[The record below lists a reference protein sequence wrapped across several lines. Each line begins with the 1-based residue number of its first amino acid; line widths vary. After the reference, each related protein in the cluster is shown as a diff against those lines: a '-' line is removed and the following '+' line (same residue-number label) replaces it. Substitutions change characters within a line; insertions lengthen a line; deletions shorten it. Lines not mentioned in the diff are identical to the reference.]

1 MGVRTR
7 VVQTQPPRALGWS
20 TGVTVAVLLLG
31 LVLGGWLPGPVRA
44 TAAVAASAPG
54 TPVTWGANP
63 QGQLGDGTTVAHT
76 APAAVPGLS
85 DIVQVAGGREHVVAL
100 RSDGR
105 VVAWG
110 DNVYGQLGDGTFTD
124 RTTPTS
130 VVGLP
135 SNVVAVAS
143 GHYSSF
149 ALTSDG
155 RVFGWGWNALGQLG
169 DGTKT
174 NRNRP
179 VAVGSLTG
187 IQQVV
192 GGRDFSAALAADG
205 TVWAWGSNANGEC
218 GDGTTTTRLSPVHV
232 TGLTGVVQIAAGRN
246 HALALRS
253 DGTVW
258 SWGLNVSGQLG
269 DGSKTVRHTPVA
281 VTGLG
286 TVVDLAAGADHS
298 LAVTSHGSVWVWGEG
313 GRGQL
318 GLGTTTDRVTPQLVP
333 GITNA
338 ASVDAGRDH
347 SLVITTSGS
356 LWTWGFDDSGQ
367 VGDGATTNRLTP
379 FLVPGVTNAVDAG
392 GGRNYSVV
400 LESGPPDTV
409 APSAPGQPVGS
420 STVAGRVDLSF
431 AAATDDVAKTLTYQV
446 WRHEGASST
455 LAGNVSTAVD
465 PVSFSDTGATPG
477 ATYTYDVTA
486 SDGVNTGDPSP
497 LSDPVT
503 VATSA
508 PGVIV
513 SDGFDNGLVGWSG
526 VTRLSSDST
535 RSAPTGTVPSIRGAV
550 ASQSAAAW
558 QALPSTETNLCYSAQ
573 LRVESRSTA
582 FSPIRFRT
590 STGGDVA
597 RLTMTPAGML
607 RVRNDQ
613 TGTLYNTSTTLPVG
627 GWHQVG
633 LCIGVAGA
641 AGRLQATYDG
651 AVVGTWTS
659 NTGATPIGRIQIG
672 TSEASTV
679 AFNIDDVLVV
689 RN

>member
-1 MGVRTR
+1 MGAWIHV
-7 VVQTQPPRALGWS
+7 S
-20 TGVTVAVLLLG
+20 TGSPRRAVGRSARLAAAALLLG
-31 LVLGGWLPGPVRA
+31 SWAGVPA
-44 TAAVAASAPG
+44 TAAAASAPG

-63 QGQLGDGTTVAHT
+63 LGQLGDGSTVAHT
-76 APAAVPGLS
+76 VPTAVPGLT
-85 DIVQVAGGREHVVAL
+85 DVVQVVGGREHVVAL
-100 RSDGR
+100 RSGGR

-110 DNVYGQLGDGTFTD
+110 DNSYGQIGDGTFTD
-124 RTTPTS
+124 RPSPTS

-135 SNVVAVAS
+135 SNVVAVAT

-155 RVFGWGWNALGQLG
+155 HVFGWGWNSLGQLG
-169 DGTKT
+169 DGTTT

-232 TGLTGVVQIAAGRN
+232 VGLTGVVQLAAGRN

-258 SWGLNVSGQLG
+258 AWGLNASGQLG
-269 DGSKTVRHTPVA
+269 DGTKTSRHTPVA
-281 VTGLG
+281 VSGLSN
-286 TVVDLAAGADHS
+286 VVDLAAGADHS
-298 LAVTSHGSVWVWGEG
+298 LAVTSNGSVWAWGEG

-318 GLGTTTDRVTPQLVP
+318 GLGTTTDRVTPQSVP
-333 GITNA
+333 GIANA

-356 LWTWGFDDSGQ
+356 LWAWGFDDLGQ
-367 VGDGATTNRLTP
+367 VGDGGTANRLTP
-379 FLVPGVTNAVDAG
+379 FLVPGVSNAVDAG

-400 LESGPPDTV
+400 LESGAPDTV
-409 APSAPGQPVGS
+409 APSAPGQPVGTS
-420 STVAGRVDLSF
+420 PGAGRVDLTF
-431 AAATDDVAKTLTYQV
+431 GAATDDIATTLTYQV
-446 WRHEGASST
+446 WRHDGAVTT
-455 LAGNVSTAVD
+455 LAGTVSTAAN
-465 PVSFSDTGATPG
+465 PVTFTDKGGAPG
-477 ATYTYDVTA
+477 STYTYDVTA
-486 SDGVNTGDPSP
+486 SDGVNVGSASP
-497 LSDPVT
+497 MSDPIT
-503 VATSA
+503 VATVQ

-513 SDGFDNGLVGWSG
+513 SDGFDDGLVGWSG
-526 VTRLSSDST
+526 VLRVSSDST
-535 RSAPTGTVPSIRGAV
+535 RSAPTGSVPSIRGSLT
-550 ASQSAAAW
+550 SQTALAW
-558 QALPSTETNLCYSAQ
+558 QALPSTETNLCYTASV
-573 LRVESRSTA
+573 RVESQATA

-590 STGGDVA
+590 ATGGAVA
-597 RLTMTPAGML
+597 RLTTTPAGLL

-613 TGTLYNTSTTLPVG
+613 TAALYGTSTTLPVG
-627 GWHQVG
+627 SWHQVG
-633 LCIGVAGA
+633 LCVDVAGA
-641 AGRLQATYDG
+641 AGQLQATYDG

-659 NTGATPIGRIQIG
+659 NTGATPVGRIQIG

-679 AFNIDDVLVV
+679 TFNIDDVLVV